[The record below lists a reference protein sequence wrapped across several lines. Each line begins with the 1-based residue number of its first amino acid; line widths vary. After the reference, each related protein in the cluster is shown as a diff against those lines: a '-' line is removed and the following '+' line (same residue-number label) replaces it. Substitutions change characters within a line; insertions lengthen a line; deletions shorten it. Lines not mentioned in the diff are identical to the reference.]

1 MASIYLEEFAPKNKI
16 TEFIEININNLA
28 AVPSIV
34 YGLLGLG
41 ILLSVMEFPRSTPLV
56 AGITLSLMTLPRI
69 IIPCRASLKAVP
81 PSIREAALSVGA
93 SKFQTVFHHVVPL
106 AMPGTLSG
114 TIIGLAQALGETAPL
129 ILIGMV
135 AFVVDIPSTPVDPSA
150 SLPVQVYLWSE
161 QAERGFVEKTSATIM
176 MLLGFLIVMN
186 FIAVYLRQKFEKKWN

>member
-1 MASIYLEEFAPKNKI
+1 MASIYLEEFAPKNRI
-16 TEFIEININNLA
+16 TDFIEININNLA

-41 ILLSVMEFPRSTPLV
+41 ILLSVMDFPRSTPLV

-106 AMPGTLSG
+106 AMPGTFIRNYYWFS
-114 TIIGLAQALGETAPL
+114 
-129 ILIGMV
+129 
-135 AFVVDIPSTPVDPSA
+135 
-150 SLPVQVYLWSE
+150 
-161 QAERGFVEKTSATIM
+161 TSA
-176 MLLGFLIVMN
+176 
-186 FIAVYLRQKFEKKWN
+186 W